1 MFDVSYHVGKVVF
14 SNLFVDLFVVGI
26 VCVNGAVPG
35 AMWLGNIFRRDSEIA
50 PMLRFDICSPSISP
64 QAILRYFESNMV
76 CSSRDTHIFDR
87 HHWATSPWTTS
98 GL

>member
-35 AMWLGNIFRRDSEIA
+35 AMWLGMSLEEIQ
-50 PMLRFDICSPSISP
+50 R
-64 QAILRYFESNMV
+64 
-76 CSSRDTHIFDR
+76 SR
-87 HHWATSPWTTS
+87 PC
-98 GL
+98 